1 MQAPSEHPNITT
13 QYKFWWLEVVSF
25 NEVGLQYALTGAY
38 DDYGEWKRRMEGFG
52 MLTITQSHG

>member
-25 NEVGLQYALTGAY
+25 NEVGLQYALAGAY
-38 DDYGEWKRRMEGFG
+38 DDYGNGSVGWRD
-52 MLTITQSHG
+52 SVC